1 MPAYPGRIRSFG
13 AEPDYGRIRCE
24 LLGRPDVQLRDEHF
38 RDANTLSDAK
48 IVVVGAG
55 VVGASVSLALQRDG
69 HQVTLVDRSGPC
81 AGASFGN
88 AGGIVNGSCAPT
100 AMPGAV
106 FNALR
111 MIGRPLSPLSI
122 RPAYLHRIL
131 PWLIR
136 FVLESRRSRVVANG
150 QNLHAIANRAVE
162 GWRQLTDNT
171 ELTNFIRDEGWLKVY
186 ESEQSF
192 TASND
197 ARALMDQN
205 QTPYEILTEG
215 EIQELEPHLAPIYER
230 AIFQRDSLS
239 LTDPQGMIQ
248 GMVDLFAA
256 RGGNY
261 RQFDVQRIVPKA
273 QGAEVRGTSEIIQ
286 ADKVVIATGAW
297 SRQFARQ
304 LGNDVPLD
312 TERGYH
318 LMLGTDDS
326 ALLTR
331 PVMNGDHAF
340 VLCPMEAGLRLT
352 GQVEFGGMDLAP
364 DYRKI
369 RRILGAARRMLPAID
384 SDEQSVWM
392 GLRPSLPDS
401 LPVLGPSSNPNVLF
415 AFGHQHLGVT
425 LGPITGVIIADIVAG
440 RDPGIDMTP
449 YAASR
454 Y

>member
-1 MPAYPGRIRSFG
+1 MPGR
-13 AEPDYGRIRCE
+13 P
-24 LLGRPDVQLRDEHF
+24 VVHLRDDHF
-38 RDANTLSDAK
+38 RDANTLSDTE

-55 VVGASVSLALQRDG
+55 AVGASVSLALQQDG
-69 HQVTLVDRSGPC
+69 HKVTLVDRSGPC

-100 AMPGAV
+100 AMPGTM

-111 MIGRPLSPLSI
+111 MLGRPLSPLSI
-122 RPAYLHRIL
+122 KPSYLHRIL
-131 PWLIR
+131 PWLAK
-136 FVLESRRSRVVANG
+136 FVMESRRSRVVENG
-150 QNLHAIANRAVE
+150 RNLHAMTSRAVE
-162 GWRQLTDNT
+162 GWRRLTDDT
-171 ELTNFIRDEGWLKVY
+171 ELTKYIRNEGWLKVY

-205 QTPYEILTEG
+205 ETPYEILTER

-230 AIFQRDSLS
+230 AIFQHDSLS
-239 LTDPQGMIQ
+239 LTNPGAMVE
-248 GMVDLFAA
+248 GMVELFAS
-256 RGGNY
+256 RGGTY
-261 RQFDVQRIVPKA
+261 RQFDVQRIAPDT
-273 QGAEVRGTSEIIQ
+273 QGAAVHGTNESIRT
-286 ADKVVIATGAW
+286 DRVVIAAGAW
-297 SRQFARQ
+297 SRKFARQ

-318 LMLGTDDS
+318 LMLSADDS

-352 GQVEFGGMDLAP
+352 GQVEFAGMELAP

-369 RRILGAARRMLPAID
+369 RRILGAARRMLPAIE

-392 GLRPSLPDS
+392 GFRPSLPDS
-401 LPVLGPSSNPNVLF
+401 LPVLGHSSNPNVLF
-415 AFGHQHLGVT
+415 AFGHQHLGIT

-449 YAASR
+449 YKASR